1 MLFSLLDI
9 LLSFMPWVLFS
20 KSTLL
25 QYVFNRFGWLSR
37 NQALNQQK
45 APFLSVPVHCP
56 VMQLL
61 FFLAPFLRRSSCTTV
76 ELLSTVVQQLTVV
89 QQSTVVQPISVQYLV
104 SPPLQ
109 SGSGQ
114 LFESR
119 QVRARASGRVPPPK
133 WGCRYSTWS
142 LQSHIEDG
150 RPWPWRRRAAVTVTY
165 NYSDRAVMQ
174 GYTRTM
180 LFVSYW

>member
-61 FFLAPFLRRSSCTTV
+61 FFLALPFLRQSNCTTV
-76 ELLSTVVQQLTVV
+76 ELLSTVV

-109 SGSGQ
+109 SGFGR

-133 WGCRYSTWS
+133 RGV
-142 LQSHIEDG
+142 QIFNMVFAESH
-150 RPWPWRRRAAVTVTY
+150 
-165 NYSDRAVMQ
+165 
-174 GYTRTM
+174 
-180 LFVSYW
+180 